1 MKTTIMKVI
10 VVAALSLSGAAL
22 SAEEA
27 KGRIQIPAAQPAA
40 PASAVPPAPT
50 AKPAAPAPAQEPQPE
65 AKPPAPAK
73 AKPPRSKTLDLRHC
87 LDLKTDAEIAKCAG
101 E

>member
-1 MKTTIMKVI
+1 MKTTIMNLI
-10 VVAALSLSGAAL
+10 VVAALSFSGAAL

-27 KGRIQIPAAQPAA
+27 KGRIQPPAAQPAA
-40 PASAVPPAPT
+40 PASAVPAPT
-50 AKPAAPAPAQEPQPE
+50 AKPAAPAPVQEPQPE
-65 AKPPAPAK
+65 AKPSAPAK

-87 LDLKTDAEIAKCAG
+87 LDLETDAAVAKCAG